1 MNCGKRKETNVFSLL
16 RDNSSDFSELSMTV
30 LTLDIKDLDSVG
42 KFSAKATQRSN
53 LLSWIEAPKPR
64 TSLTLHAGISDKDK
78 NLSLSYLRFMP

>member
-1 MNCGKRKETNVFSLL
+1 MNCGKRKKETNVFSLL

-53 LLSWIEAPKPR
+53 LLS
-64 TSLTLHAGISDKDK
+64 
-78 NLSLSYLRFMP
+78 

>member
-53 LLSWIEAPKPR
+53 LLS
-64 TSLTLHAGISDKDK
+64 
-78 NLSLSYLRFMP
+78 